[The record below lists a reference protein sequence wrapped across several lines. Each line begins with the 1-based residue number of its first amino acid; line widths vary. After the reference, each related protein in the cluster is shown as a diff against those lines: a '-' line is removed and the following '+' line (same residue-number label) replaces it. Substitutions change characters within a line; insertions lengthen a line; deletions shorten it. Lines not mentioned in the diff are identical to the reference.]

1 MRRSTPSTA
10 WWTHS
15 SRGPRRRP
23 GERPGTTPVGEIGAL
38 VFDFDGLIL
47 DTETCTYETTAGIF
61 AEHGQTLELSWWHS
75 IIGTAD
81 HPHWSEVLAD
91 RLGRPVDRAALV
103 ARREARRLRVLDAL
117 PPCDGVVELL
127 DAAVAEGIPTAI
139 ASSSGLD
146 WVGGHLERLGLRSRF
161 SAVVTRDDLGGAGG
175 RTKPAPDLFLLAAE
189 RLGVEPARCLAIED
203 SPNGVA
209 AARAAGMVVV
219 AVPGPMTAGL
229 DFGAADLVVPSLA
242 AVDLPA
248 LRSLVRA

>member
-1 MRRSTPSTA
+1 M
-10 WWTHS
+10 
-15 SRGPRRRP
+15 
-23 GERPGTTPVGEIGAL
+23 PVGDIGAL

-61 AEHGQTLELSWWHS
+61 AEHGQTLDLAWWHS
-75 IIGTAD
+75 IIGSAD

-103 ARREARRLRVLDAL
+103 AQREGRRLRVLDAL
-117 PPCDGVVELL
+117 PPCDGVTELL
-127 DAAVAEGIPTAI
+127 DAAVAAGIPTAV

-161 SAVVTRDDLGGAGG
+161 AAVVTRDDLAGVGG

-189 RLGVEPARCLAIED
+189 RLGVEPAHCVAFED

-209 AARAAGMVVV
+209 AARAAGMAVV

-229 DFGAADLVVPSLA
+229 DLGAADLVVPSLA
-242 AVDLPA
+242 ETDLAA
-248 LRSLVRA
+248 LPKLLGG